1 MRQLAVSSCLYIK
14 IWRIKMNLEDIIYK
28 KAEIDNIPVMLH
40 IIHRC
45 MNEVNYKDYNS
56 LVS

>member
-1 MRQLAVSSCLYIK
+1 
-14 IWRIKMNLEDIIYK
+14 MNLEDIIYK